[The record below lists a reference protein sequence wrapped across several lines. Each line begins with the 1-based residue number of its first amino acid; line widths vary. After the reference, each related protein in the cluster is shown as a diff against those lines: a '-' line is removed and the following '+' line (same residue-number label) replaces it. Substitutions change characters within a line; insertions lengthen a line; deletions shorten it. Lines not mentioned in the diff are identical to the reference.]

1 MIAGIFIGVFIGV
14 VLALTIWG
22 IQEIGEPER
31 VYARPQVL
39 AFARLMEETLK
50 RNDFKGGWEE
60 CDLEWT
66 RAKLKEET
74 TEFLAELDEPLV
86 PHLLIGE
93 ATDVANVMLITLDNQ
108 GLLTNE

>member
-1 MIAGIFIGVFIGV
+1 MMLFMLGMLAGTC
-14 VLALTIWG
+14 LALGVWCW
-22 IQEIGEPER
+22 QEAGEPER

-60 CDLEWT
+60 CDLNWT
-66 RAKLKEET
+66 RAKLREEVS
-74 TEFLAELDEPLV
+74 EFVAELDEPLV
-86 PHLLIGE
+86 PNLLIGE

-108 GLLTNE
+108 GLLSNE

>member
-1 MIAGIFIGVFIGV
+1 MFLLGLIAGTI
-14 VLALTIWG
+14 LALTIWG

-31 VYARPQVL
+31 VYARPSVL

-50 RNDFKGGWEE
+50 RNDYKGGWEE
-60 CDLEWT
+60 CDLDWT

-74 TEFLAELDEPLV
+74 DEFLAELDEPLV
-86 PHLLIGE
+86 ANLLVGE

-108 GLLTNE
+108 GLLK